1 MGTGVFLRK
10 IKNILIWAILATAVS
25 NFAFC
30 SGKVIIP
37 IEKSV
42 RDTVHEIHY
51 RTDSIFERDSI
62 MVEARGDTLIKEIY
76 RWRER
81 TRHHTDTIIK
91 TRVDSIPVPVVSPS
105 KKENLENKGTS
116 FYSKLKR
123 AVETIIST
131 LGTISLVLLILW
143 IYGKVK
149 R

>member
-25 NFAFC
+25 NFTFC
-30 SGKVIIP
+30 SRKVIIP

-81 TRHHTDTIIK
+81 TRHKTDTIIK

-105 KKENLENKGTS
+105 KKENVENKGTS

-123 AVETIIST
+123 AVETIFST

-143 IYGKVK
+143 IYGKIK

>member
-30 SGKVIIP
+30 SRKVIIP

-81 TRHHTDTIIK
+81 TRHNTDTIIK

>member
-25 NFAFC
+25 NFTFC
-30 SGKVIIP
+30 SRKVIIP

-81 TRHHTDTIIK
+81 TRHNTDTIIK

-105 KKENLENKGTS
+105 KKESVENKGTS

-123 AVETIIST
+123 AVETIFST

>member
-30 SGKVIIP
+30 SRKVIIP